1 MQQQHSSD
9 GHLEISRWWSDRH
22 QLACLSTVNLQF
34 PGRFVPISLRPIL
47 RIVAAH
53 VMAAF

>member
-9 GHLEISRWWSDRH
+9 GHLEISRRWSDRH

-34 PGRFVPISLRPIL
+34 PGRFVPISLRPFL